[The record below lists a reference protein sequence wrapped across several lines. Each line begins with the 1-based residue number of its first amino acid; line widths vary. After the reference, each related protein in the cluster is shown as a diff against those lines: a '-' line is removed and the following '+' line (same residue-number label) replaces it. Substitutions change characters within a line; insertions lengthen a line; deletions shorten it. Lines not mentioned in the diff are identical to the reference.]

1 MLVDAMSR
9 VQSEFDCQ
17 LRIARSHFRGA
28 KGAAFARRPDRQRR
42 RRGCALRHNE
52 WSNACSAR
60 CDRRSP
66 VAPICVCSA
75 DARRSA

>member
-28 KGAAFARRPDRQRR
+28 HGAAFARADPIGNDDGVAVLCTTTNGVTHAPLSSIGEALLRP
-42 RRGCALRHNE
+42 
-52 WSNACSAR
+52 S
-60 CDRRSP
+60 RS
-66 VAPICVCSA
+66 
-75 DARRSA
+75 